1 MSLEAQLLKII
12 EEQQL
17 QLKQQQQEQQ
27 KALELIQAQ
36 SMTIE
41 ELKELHANFKRET
54 QRSGQDS
61 AEISANNAK
70 IIRTNYLSRF
80 SQAIQEN
87 LKTQLQ
93 TRLSDLVQNLQIEN
107 QAKAILANSLPR
119 LAQSEIEQQLKP
131 MTDQIIKRMT
141 SVEQYQQKLAE
152 LIQQVSSALDQ
163 IDKRRELQRAQE
175 RKNDRG
181 YDSPSPF

>member
-41 ELKELHANFKRET
+41 ELKSFT
-54 QRSGQDS
+54 QTLNEKHSEAVKIVQKYQQITQKLS
-61 AEISANNAK
+61 AQTISAD
-70 IIRTNYLSRF
+70 F

-141 SVEQYQQKLAE
+141 SV
-152 LIQQVSSALDQ
+152 SS
-163 IDKRRELQRAQE
+163 IN
-175 RKNDRG
+175 KN
-181 YDSPSPF
+181 

>member
-41 ELKELHANFKRET
+41 ELKSFT
-54 QRSGQDS
+54 QTLNEKHSEAVKIVQKYQQITQKLS
-61 AEISANNAK
+61 AQTISAD
-70 IIRTNYLSRF
+70 F

-107 QAKAILANSLPR
+107 HQENDFSRAISTKISGVNP
-119 LAQSEIEQQLKP
+119 
-131 MTDQIIKRMT
+131 T
-141 SVEQYQQKLAE
+141 S
-152 LIQQVSSALDQ
+152 IFTALDQ